1 MKDIGTFCCVVGSS
15 AREIEHKYQLV
26 LWDKEYWPFHD
37 CLFNGLR
44 AFLSLSPLVPIGEPI
59 SSSEIGQPFLS
70 QRKG

>member
-1 MKDIGTFCCVVGSS
+1 LKDIGTFCCVVGSS

-26 LWDKEYWPFHD
+26 LWVKEYWPFHD
-37 CLFNGLR
+37 CLFNGPC

-59 SSSEIGQPFLS
+59 SSSEIRQPFLS